1 MSELDKNS
9 KATWRRELL
18 FFFIHGTQKKSIK
31 EACRAREIAK
41 QSKAVKEQD
50 IFDTG
55 QAFSLIFF
63 VSCRTP
69 LFIDKENGDN
79 PNSEKNSLQFNK
91 GSIWG
96 ET

>member
-1 MSELDKNS
+1 
-9 KATWRRELL
+9 
-18 FFFIHGTQKKSIK
+18 
-31 EACRAREIAK
+31 
-41 QSKAVKEQD
+41 VKEQD